1 MPTHSAYDAVV
12 VGSGPNGLAAAIT
25 LARAGCSVLVIE
37 AQDTLGGGMRS
48 SALTLPGFVH
58 DICSAIHPLGV
69 ASPFMRTVPLAEH
82 GVTWINPPAAVA
94 HPFDDGTAAVLE
106 HSLPLTGETLGP
118 DAAAYERLMDPLV
131 TALGSPG
138 GGAAESSAPAAAPA
152 AHGPFWLCWPCAR
165 PRAWRKRGSLVRAPA
180 ASSPAWQRTP
190 SCPLINCQPRPSDSC
205 SACSGTPLAG
215 RCRRVAHSNLA
226 TALAAYLRTLGGE
239 LVTGT
244 PVTSVDELPPA
255 RAILLDVTPRQVLRL
270 AGHRLPARYQR
281 QLKRYRYGAAVF
293 KMDWALNSP
302 IPWKA
307 QACRRAATVHLGGTL
322 PEIAA
327 SEHAACTGQHA
338 EAPYMIL
345 AQQSL
350 YDATRAP
357 AGQHTAWAYC
367 HVPHGST
374 VDMTERL
381 EAQIERFAPGFRDCV
396 LARNVMSPAALEQY
410 NANYIGGDINGG
422 VQDLWQL
429 FTRPTVSLVPYATPV
444 KGLYICSSSTPPGGG
459 VHGMC
464 GYWAARAALRREL
477 GQP

>member
-1 MPTHSAYDAVV
+1 MPPHSTYDAVV

-37 AQDTLGGGMRS
+37 AQETLGGGMRS
-48 SALTLPGFVH
+48 AALTLPGFVH
-58 DICSAIHPLGV
+58 DVCSAIHPLGL

-82 GVTWINPPAAVA
+82 GVVWVNPPAAMA

-106 HSLPLTGETLGP
+106 RSLTRTGETLGP
-118 DAAAYERLMDPLV
+118 DAAAYERLMAPLV
-131 TALGSPG
+131 RHWEALAEEVLSPLHLPRHLLPMARFGLLAMRSARGLAEACFTGSRARG
-138 GGAAESSAPAAAPA
+138 FFAGLA
-152 AHGPFWLCWPCAR
+152 AHAILPLHKLPTAAFGLILGMLGHAVGWPL
-165 PRAWRKRGSLVRAPA
+165 PQGGSQQL
-180 ASSPAWQRTP
+180 S
-190 SCPLINCQPRPSDSC
+190 
-205 SACSGTPLAG
+205 
-215 RCRRVAHSNLA
+215 

-239 LVTGT
+239 LITGT
-244 PVTSVDELPPA
+244 PVASVDEVPPA

-270 AGHRLPARYQR
+270 AGHRLPERYRR
-281 QLKRYRYGAAVF
+281 QLGRYRYGAAVF
-293 KMDWALNSP
+293 KMDWALDGP

-307 QACRRAATVHLGGTL
+307 PACRRAATVHLGGTL

-350 YDATRAP
+350 HDATRAP

-367 HVPHGST
+367 HVPHGSM
-374 VDMTERL
+374 VDMTTRL
-381 EAQIERFAPGFRDCV
+381 EAQIERFAPGFRDRI
-396 LARNVMSPAALEQY
+396 LARSVMSPATFEAY

-464 GYWAARAALRREL
+464 GYWAARAALRRDL
-477 GQP
+477 RQP